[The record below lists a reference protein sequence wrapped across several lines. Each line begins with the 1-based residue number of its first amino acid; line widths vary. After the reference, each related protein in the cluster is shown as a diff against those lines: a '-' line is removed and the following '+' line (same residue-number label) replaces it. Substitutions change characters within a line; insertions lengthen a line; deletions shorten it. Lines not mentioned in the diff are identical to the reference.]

1 MATASVQ
8 KHLFMGPLLLHSRF
22 SVAEQDLTISGKHE
36 LFQEGKKKERAPLQ
50 FYWKKQRFSYPQLVA
65 R

>member
-36 LFQEGKKKERAPLQ
+36 LFQKKKSSPAILLEKAA
-50 FYWKKQRFSYPQLVA
+50 V
-65 R
+65 